1 MYSQFENVLVYGSQ
15 KKLENPF
22 PPTST
27 TVPDS
32 TNGLCHPSRAF
43 GQAFNHLQ
51 PTRLLS
57 TNLKPEP
64 DRDKQTASFF
74 SSPVRPE
81 NHPPR
86 RSRWPHASGPP
97 QLWLRESI
105 SLMAFPGLIFPEFLA
120 DF

>member
-1 MYSQFENVLVYGSQ
+1 MAEIEVDETHQ
-15 KKLENPF
+15 KPITFSLFMNDEMGWKLPDPAKFGTALENPF

-74 SSPVRPE
+74 SSP
-81 NHPPR
+81 
-86 RSRWPHASGPP
+86 
-97 QLWLRESI
+97 SI
-105 SLMAFPGLIFPEFLA
+105 SLASRIRSSSTLATLFLECC
-120 DF
+120 